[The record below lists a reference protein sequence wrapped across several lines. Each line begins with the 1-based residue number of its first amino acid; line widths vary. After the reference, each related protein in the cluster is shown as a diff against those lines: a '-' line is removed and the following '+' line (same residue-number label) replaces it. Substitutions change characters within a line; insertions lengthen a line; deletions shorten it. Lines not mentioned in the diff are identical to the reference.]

1 MTTSVSG
8 AVSVQGPAQQGSGG
22 SLKMTPLN
30 DKSGIDPAFVKE
42 GYGGYSLERKKHFLK
57 RLIKRK

>member
-22 SLKMTPLN
+22 SLRVTLLN
-30 DKSGIDPAFVKE
+30 DKSGIDPAFVKRAMAVIHWNAKNIF
-42 GYGGYSLERKKHFLK
+42 SSV
-57 RLIKRK
+57 